1 MKPIYKSKTFWLN
14 LIGLI
19 ILALETTQELH
30 PEYISWTAIGLV
42 VANGVLRL
50 FTNEAIGWKVKG

>member
-19 ILALETTQELH
+19 VLALEGINE
-30 PEYISWTAIGLV
+30 PEYLEYTAYGLV
-42 VANGVLRL
+42 IANVALRL
-50 FTNEAIGWKVKG
+50 VTNEGVSLGITEP

>member
-19 ILALETTQELH
+19 ILALEGINEPKYL
-30 PEYISWTAIGLV
+30 EYTAYGLV
-42 VANGVLRL
+42 IANVALRL
-50 FTNEAIGWKVKG
+50 VTKEGVSLGITEP